1 MGSAS
6 TTYDQELLEDLKAI
20 CVMLAVARKHEL
32 ETEVLMWFGN
42 ERANGYDTETA
53 CEMALAEWVK

>member
-1 MGSAS
+1 MSS

-42 ERANGYDTETA
+42 YRANGEPTEVA
-53 CEMALAEWVK
+53 CEMALAEWIK